1 MSSDEEYL
9 DDLLKSMVEDEER
22 ADDTNIEGNLLE
34 EADGESLSM
43 DDLGLAIEDTD
54 DMTAVESGF
63 PAIDDLLNENSEESE
78 ITQEV
83 LDSDDS
89 IMNDFAIEDTGAEEE
104 ASVDFAIEDMGAE
117 EEAPV
122 DFAIED
128 MGAEEEAPVDFAI
141 EDIGAEEE
149 APVDFAIEDIG
160 AEEEAPVDF
169 AIEDIGAEEE
179 VYTEDIPSEE
189 EIDDFAIEDFGV
201 VEPEADGQ
209 GINEASISDDEVDA
223 MFAAADAA
231 AMEEETAIEI
241 NTEEDMLALLDSMS
255 NEIEAENAAAEQAAA
270 MAEENTLSGEEEESE
285 TGKKKKKKLFGGKKK
300 EEKELAGE
308 EGDNQEETDKKPNF
322 FTKFIAFLTESDD
335 EDEDELKEGLEPS
348 DENKSILEELDKED
362 KKKKKK
368 KGKKGKGE
376 SEGEEGE
383 ESGKKKEKKKKEKKE
398 KKEKKAAADT
408 LETEP
413 EKLSKRISKKSI
425 AVIAGLGLTLTAM
438 IIVFCSIVPMFFDK
452 KAARDAYYQADYKK
466 SYELLYN
473 KKLDSSDTI
482 IYNQSKI
489 IVEMSRKLEA
499 YHNYLAIG
507 DEVRALDALMIGV
520 QKYPDL
526 MLEAEEYHVTQEV
539 DAIYETMLNILN
551 DKYEI
556 PEHLAKV
563 IIDYDDLTYTRKL
576 ESVVNGTPFENPNA
590 IDWNG
595 SDVLSEEQDFYE
607 DTAPDNVLE
616 NQTET
621 TENNG
626 ENEPADTALLDG
638 TTDSSENP
646 PADTAEENPVLE
658 STEAEQTAGTDTN
671 AEVTY
676 IPEEPVSTDTAV
688 PEDNAGS
695 AGETETPS
703 GGQGKM
709 IQGVRQPIDVQIHGN

>member
-83 LDSDDS
+83 LDSNDS
-89 IMNDFAIEDTGAEEE
+89 IMNDFAIEDMGAEEE

-128 MGAEEEAPVDFAI
+128 M
-141 EDIGAEEE
+141 GAEEE

-270 MAEENTLSGEEEESE
+270 MAEENTLSGEEEEIE

-383 ESGKKKEKKKKEKKE
+383 ESGKKKEKKKKE

-646 PADTAEENPVLE
+646 PTDTAEENPVLE